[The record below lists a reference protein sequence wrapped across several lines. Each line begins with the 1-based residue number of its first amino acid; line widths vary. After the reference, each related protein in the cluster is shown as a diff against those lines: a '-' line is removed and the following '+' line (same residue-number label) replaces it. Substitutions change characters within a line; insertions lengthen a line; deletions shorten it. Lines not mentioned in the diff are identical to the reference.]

1 MTLKSNLNP
10 ILRVKAFLVAIAI
23 AGDGENPVLDR
34 DFLPV
39 PVSVPFL
46 ALVGGQEV
54 VVDPLHAAKAVPV
67 GSSSGAQDLPCRY
80 ASLPMHRRLPAM

>member
-1 MTLKSNLNP
+1 MAAATAFS
-10 ILRVKAFLVAIAI
+10 KAVVVAIAI

-46 ALVGGQEV
+46 ALVGG
-54 VVDPLHAAKAVPV
+54 P
-67 GSSSGAQDLPCRY
+67 GSYR
-80 ASLPMHRRLPAM
+80 